1 MKHHEEAE
9 SQSMRLI
16 ESLYT
21 EREYKEIT
29 KNLCHRIGTHYSN
42 DLHSEIILKIIE
54 NGDDLTEIKS
64 LKYYFFAWGYR
75 TVRSYQMGK
84 KYGYN
89 TNRPDMPISIVPD
102 KVSDDEYNHI
112 FDLVDAALEPSEADT
127 WSDDY
132 KKKLFKM
139 YLKVGNYRDLSRITN
154 IPMRSIS
161 TTLKE
166 FKFELKEKIK

>member
-1 MKHHEEAE
+1 MQHHEEAE
-9 SQSMRLI
+9 SQSMRII

-21 EREYKEIT
+21 ESEYKEIT
-29 KNLCHRIGTHYSN
+29 KNLCNRIGTHYSN
-42 DLHSEIILKIIE
+42 DLHSEIVLKIIE
-54 NGDDLTEIKS
+54 NGDDLKEIKS

-102 KVSDDEYNHI
+102 KVCDDEYNVI
-112 FDLVDAALEPSEADT
+112 FDLVDKALEPSDADT
-127 WSDDY
+127 WNDDY

-139 YLKVGNYRDLSRITN
+139 YLKVGNYRELSRITN
-154 IPMRSIS
+154 IPLRSIS

>member
-1 MKHHEEAE
+1 VEENQKLLE
-9 SQSMRLI
+9 I
-16 ESLYT
+16 LYCSK
-21 EREYKEIT
+21 EFKEIT
-29 KNLCHRIGTHYSN
+29 NNLCVKIGTHYSQ

-75 TVRSYQMGK
+75 VVKGYTMSK

-89 TNRPDMPISIVPD
+89 LNRLDVPKEIVPE
-102 KVSDDEYNHI
+102 SINEDEYNAI
-112 FDLVDAALEPSEADT
+112 FDYVDKALEPCENDS

-139 YLKVGNYRDLSRITN
+139 YLKVGNYRDLAKVTN
-154 IPMRSIS
+154 IPLRSIS

-166 FKFELKEKIK
+166 FKEELKIKVAQ